1 MKHLFRRG
9 GALFLALI
17 MLLLSGCVQPD
28 VSTPGTS
35 NVDTTPSSTTTVP
48 SGPVDEYFLPKEDGC
63 NQITFYWNYKGDAA
77 TSSFWIWPEGGSGY
91 SYAVY
96 ECGFGLKC
104 MVNIPQDVTRI
115 GFIAIHGCSTV
126 GGDTWPGG
134 TKDYDGDRY
143 LDITGDDMAVYLK
156 SGDPNIYYSDDG
168 GNTLT
173 MDLKINIAGITE
185 FNKIQYK
192 LNAAKK
198 ISDLSQVKVF
208 DGDRELT
215 VSAVS
220 TMNTSVNHG
229 VVTVAE
235 NLDLSKVYTLK
246 IEGYGES
253 VVVPTGIFDSADFIA
268 NYTYDGDDLG
278 AVIRADGSTTFKV
291 WAPTASKVVLNLFT
305 AGNEVEAYA
314 NLEMTKTGK
323 GVWEL
328 NVPETGHG
336 VYYTYSVT
344 TSAGTQEAVDPYAKA
359 AGLNGDRG
367 MVVDL
372 AATDPSQWNLD
383 QVISLD
389 RYTDAMIWEIHVR
402 DFSNKMAGSNYPGKY
417 LAFTERG
424 LKNASGIS
432 IGVDYLLNLGITHLH
447 MLPVYD
453 YASVDESNPTFNWGY
468 DPENYNVPEGSYSTD
483 PYHGEVRINE
493 FKQMVQSLHNDG
505 LGVIMDVVYNHT
517 FDANSNFNKIVPYYY
532 YRFNEDGSN
541 SSASGCGNDTAS
553 ERYMFRKFMVDSVSY
568 WAKEY
573 HLDGFRFDLMGLH
586 DLETMRLIEQ
596 AVHAINPNA
605 IIYGEGWTMG
615 STIDGSLQA
624 NQTNI
629 GQIAASEGAAGSV
642 AVFND
647 AIRDGLKGSV
657 FDAAGKGYINGNYA
671 PNVSKVQFGIQGGYG
686 FGIAWKVK
694 NAAVINYMSAHDNN
708 TLWDKLHLSNPT
720 NTNEELLAMN
730 RLGAAILMI
739 SKGTPFWQAGEEMLR
754 SKPNGDGTFNE
765 NSYNASDAVNNID
778 WEALT
783 PESDA
788 YQMMLFYKGLIEMR
802 KAYGIFRSNG
812 DDVTITFD
820 TMSAG
825 GMVVKFEAVNGEKAL
840 VLINPAAG
848 TDKYTLE
855 GSWNL
860 VVNAANAGEAFLENM
875 TGEVTLDARGILVFV
890 N

>member
-1 MKHLFRRG
+1 MKHLFRRC

-28 VSTPGTS
+28 VSTPGQTTTGS
-35 NVDTTPSSTTTVP
+35 VPAPTTPG
-48 SGPVDEYFLPKEDGC
+48 GPEDEYFLPKEEGC

-96 ECGFGLKC
+96 ECAFGLKC

-173 MDLKINIAGITE
+173 MDLKINIAGITA

-198 ISDLSQVKVF
+198 ISDLSQIKVF

-215 VSAVS
+215 VSGLS
-220 TMNTSVNHG
+220 TMNNSVNHG
-229 VVTVAE
+229 IITLAE
-235 NLDLSKVYTLK
+235 NLDLSKVYTLQ
-246 IEGYGES
+246 IEGYGEA
-253 VVVPTGIFDSADFIA
+253 VVVPTSIFDSKEFIA
-268 NYTYDGDDLG
+268 EYTYDGDDLG
-278 AVIRADGSTTFKV
+278 AVIQADGSTTFKV

-305 AGNEVEAYA
+305 AGNGVDAYA
-314 NLEMTKTGK
+314 NLEMTKGAK

-328 NVPETGHG
+328 NVPETSHG
-336 VYYTYSVT
+336 IYYTYSVT

-367 MVVDL
+367 MVVNL
-372 AATDPSQWNLD
+372 AVTDPSDWGTD
-383 QVISLD
+383 QVVTLN
-389 RYTDAMIWEIHVR
+389 RYTDALIWEIHVR

-424 LKNASGIS
+424 LKNTSGVS
-432 IGVDYLLNLGITHLH
+432 IGVDYLLDLGITHLH

-483 PYHGEVRINE
+483 PYNGEVRINE
-493 FKQMVQSLHNDG
+493 FKQMVQSLHKDG

-517 FDANSNFNKIVPYYY
+517 YDANSNFNKIVPYYY
-532 YRFNEDGSN
+532 YRFNDNGSN

-553 ERYMFRKFMVDSVSY
+553 ERYMFRKFMVESVSY

-586 DLETMRLIEQ
+586 DLETMRQIEE

-629 GQIAASEGAAGSV
+629 SQIPVSDGAAGSV

-671 PNVSKVQFGIQGGYG
+671 PNASKVQFGIQGGFG
-686 FGIAWKVK
+686 FGIAWNVK
-694 NAAVINYMSAHDNN
+694 NAAIINYMSAHDNN

-720 NTNEELLAMN
+720 NTNDELLAMN

-765 NSYNASDAVNNID
+765 NSYNSSDAVNNID
-778 WEALT
+778 WEALV
-783 PESDA
+783 PGSDA
-788 YQMMLFYKGLIEMR
+788 YNMMLFYKGLIEMR
-802 KAYGIFRSNG
+802 QTYDIFRSNS
-812 DDVTITFD
+812 DDVTITFEAL
-820 TMSAG
+820 TAG
-825 GMVVKFEAVNGEKAL
+825 GMAVKFVSSNGEKAL
-840 VLINPAAG
+840 VLINPAASA
-848 TDKYTLE
+848 DKYTLE
-855 GSWNL
+855 GGWNL
-860 VVNAANAGEAFLENM
+860 VSDGTQAGEAFLDHM
-875 TGEVTLDARGILVFV
+875 SGEVAVDARGILVFV